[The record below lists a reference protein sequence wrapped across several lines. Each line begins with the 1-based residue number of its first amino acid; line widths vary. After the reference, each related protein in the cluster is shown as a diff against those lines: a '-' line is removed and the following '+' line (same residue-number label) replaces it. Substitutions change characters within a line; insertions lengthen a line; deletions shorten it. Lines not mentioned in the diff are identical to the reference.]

1 MLPTAAQQY
10 ADTVGTASLRE
21 WLESYIEDEH
31 APPPLDCG
39 RDLIVTVGSQDALS
53 KTIEMLCDRGDPVL
67 LEDPSYPGAIGPLQA
82 AGCALAGVPVD
93 TEGMVPSELE
103 RTLSEWAEGPKP
115 RVLYLIPH
123 GQNPSGSTMP
133 MQRKEEIY
141 AVAARH
147 SLLII
152 EDDPYYA
159 LQYGDASN
167 GSFASIDVDG
177 RVLRLD
183 SFSKVLG
190 GGMRLGWASGPAP
203 LIERLMLAQQVSTMQ
218 ASTMS
223 MTLAA
228 RLLHSWGLDKYRAH
242 VREVRDFYAER
253 RSFMQKCA
261 EKHLTGL
268 ASWSAP
274 SAGMFFCEIATATR
288 WLSPPMLTRVLL
300 VGFDLSPSGVSDSAP
315 VILERCRE
323 QKVLLAPGNAFAT
336 RPGPSPFARAAFSIA
351 SDEVIDEALARL
363 GAVLREVKAESE
375 NGVEATE
382 SITNEQ

>member
-1 MLPTAAQQY
+1 M
-10 ADTVGTASLRE
+10 
-21 WLESYIEDEH
+21 
-31 APPPLDCG
+31 
-39 RDLIVTVGSQDALS
+39 GSQDALA

-103 RTLSEWAEGPKP
+103 RTLSEWVEGPKP

-159 LQYGDASN
+159 LQYGDGSN

-190 GGMRLGWASGPAP
+190 SGMRLGWASGPAP

-228 RLLHSWGLDKYRAH
+228 RLLHSWGVEKYRAH

-274 SAGMFFCEIATATR
+274 SAGMFFCEMATATR
-288 WLSPPMLTRVLL
+288 
-300 VGFDLSPSGVSDSAP
+300 
-315 VILERCRE
+315 
-323 QKVLLAPGNAFAT
+323 
-336 RPGPSPFARAAFSIA
+336 
-351 SDEVIDEALARL
+351 
-363 GAVLREVKAESE
+363 
-375 NGVEATE
+375 
-382 SITNEQ
+382 